1 MGFFDF
7 FRSNSRMGHTVCD
20 VDGNLVARINTRVV
34 ASILDDA
41 SYSKYFIINKHRNA
55 YVYTPSDTTAM
66 TIGFPDSIKIVMYPG
81 YSISAVAENI
91 M

>member
-20 VDGNLVARINTRVV
+20 VDGNLVARINVQV
-34 ASILDDA
+34 LASILDDA
-41 SYSKYFIINKHRNA
+41 KYSKNFIINKHKNA
-55 YVYTPSDTTAM
+55 YVYSPNNGIAM
-66 TIGFPDSIKIVMYPG
+66 SVGIPDSIKIIMYPR